1 MTARSAD
8 TESAPSVVDT
18 TTSDREIRLSRTFHA
33 PPELVWEAFTNP
45 KHVAKWW
52 GPKGF
57 TTTTEV
63 MDVRPG
69 GEWKH
74 VMKGPDGTLYPNH
87 SVYTAVE
94 KPRLIAYKHAGRRE
108 GGPGVAIEAFVTF
121 EPEGE
126 GTRVTL
132 RQVFTSPQAR
142 DKVIR
147 EFGAVEGG
155 KSHLES
161 LSEFLAHLAATDR
174 DFVLTRTF
182 DAPRERVF
190 AAWTDPKQ
198 MAQWWGPRGY
208 DNPVCSMDV
217 RPGGRYRIVMRSP
230 EGAEYPIVGEF
241 VEIMRPSRIV
251 MTMDAREHLKE
262 FFDQLD
268 AVRPASEK
276 GRGFR
281 PLTTVLFDEHFGKT
295 TVAVIQTFETPA
307 DVDANRKLGAEE
319 GWGQSFEK
327 LDAELM
333 RGSAA

>member
-1 MTARSAD
+1 MSPRNAD
-8 TESAPSVVDT
+8 TEMAASVVDT

-57 TTTTEV
+57 TTTTEI

-108 GGPGVAIEAFVTF
+108 GGPGVAFEAFVTF

-132 RQVFTSPQAR
+132 RQVFTSPEAR

-161 LSEFLAHLAATDR
+161 LSEFLAHLAATER

-198 MAQWWGPRGY
+198 MAQWWGPKGFT
-208 DNPVCSMDV
+208 NPVCQMDV

-230 EGAEYPIVGEF
+230 EGEDYPIDGEF
-241 VEIMRPSRIV
+241 LEIVKPSRLV
-251 MTMDAREHLKE
+251 MTMDAREHPPE
-262 FFDQLD
+262 FFAQLD
-268 AVRPASEK
+268 AARPLEAQGK
-276 GRGFR
+276 PFR
-281 PLTTVLFDEHFGKT
+281 PRTTVLFDDHFGKT
-295 TVAVIQTFETPA
+295 TLTVIQRFESA
-307 DVDANRKLGAEE
+307 GDVEANEKLGAAE
-319 GWGQSFEK
+319 GWGGSFDK
-327 LDAELM
+327 LDALL
-333 RGSAA
+333 GG

>member
-1 MTARSAD
+1 MAARSAD
-8 TESAPSVVDT
+8 IEMATSVVDT
-18 TTSDREIRLSRTFHA
+18 TTSDREIRLSRTFQA

-45 KHVAKWW
+45 KHVERWW

-74 VMKGPDGTLYPNH
+74 VMKGPDGALYPNH
-87 SVYTAVE
+87 SVYTAGE
-94 KPRLIAYKHAGRRE
+94 KPRFIAYKHSGRRG
-108 GGPGVAIEAFVTF
+108 GGPGVSFEAFVSF

-132 RQVFTSPQAR
+132 RQVFTSQEAR

-161 LSEFLAHLAATDR
+161 LAEFLPRLAATDCE
-174 DFVLTRTF
+174 FVMTRTF

-190 AAWTDPKQ
+190 EAWTDPKQ
-198 MAQWWGPRGY
+198 VAQWWSPQGFTT
-208 DNPVCSMDV
+208 PVCDMDV
-217 RPGGRYRIVMRSP
+217 RPGGSYRIVMLSP
-230 EGAEYPIVGEF
+230 DGEEHPIEGEYLEV
-241 VEIMRPSRIV
+241 VKPSRIV
-251 MTMDAREHLKE
+251 MTIGSKE
-262 FFDQLD
+262 MRDHLD
-268 AVRPASEK
+268 ALRPAEEK
-276 GRGFR
+276 GK
-281 PLTTVLFDEHFGKT
+281 VLPGTIVITFDEHFGKT
-295 TVAVIQTFETPA
+295 TMTFVQTCETPA
-307 DVDANRKLGAEE
+307 DVETHRTDGTEE
-319 GWGQSFEK
+319 GWREMFEK
-327 LDAELM
+327 LDALLV

>member
-1 MTARSAD
+1 MAARSAE
-8 TESAPSVVDT
+8 TEMTSNVDLS
-18 TTSDREIRLSRTFHA
+18 TSDREILISRTFQV

-45 KHVAKWW
+45 KHVEKWW

-63 MDVRPG
+63 MDVRTG

-108 GGPGVAIEAFVTF
+108 GGPGVAFEAFVTF

-132 RQVFTSPQAR
+132 RQVFSSGEAR

-174 DFVLTRTF
+174 DFVVTRTF

-190 AAWTDPKQ
+190 GAWTDPKQ
-198 MAQWWGPRGY
+198 MAQWWGPQGCTV
-208 DNPVCSMDV
+208 PVCELDA
-217 RPGGRYRIVMRSP
+217 RPGGRIHIVIRSP
-230 EGAEYPIVGEF
+230 QGDFPIVGEY
-241 VEIMRPSRIV
+241 VEIVRPSRIV
-251 MTMDAREHLKE
+251 MRRDRK
-262 FFDQLD
+262 
-268 AVRPASEK
+268 
-276 GRGFR
+276 
-281 PLTTVLFDEHFGKT
+281 LTTVLFDEHFGKT
-295 TVAVIQTFETPA
+295 TLTLKQTFETA
-307 DVDANRKLGAEE
+307 AEAEENRKSGAVE
-319 GWGQSFEK
+319 GWAGTFAK
-327 LDAELM
+327 LDALLV

>member
-1 MTARSAD
+1 MSPGSAD
-8 TESAPSVVDT
+8 TEMAASFVDT
-18 TTSDREIRLSRTFHA
+18 AANDREIRISRTFHA

-45 KHVAKWW
+45 EHVEKWW

-63 MDVRPG
+63 MDVRTG

-108 GGPGVAIEAFVTF
+108 GGPGVAFEAFVTF

-132 RQVFTSPQAR
+132 RQVFTSSEAR

-174 DFVLTRTF
+174 DFVVTRTF

-190 AAWTDPKQ
+190 AAWTEPEQ
-198 MAQWWGPRGY
+198 MAQWWGPQGCTV
-208 DNPVCSMDV
+208 PVCEMDV
-217 RPGGRYRIVMRSP
+217 RPGGRIHIVIRSP
-230 EGAEYPIVGEF
+230 QGDFPIVGEY
-241 VEIMRPSRIV
+241 VEIVRPSRIV
-251 MTMDAREHLKE
+251 MRRDRK
-262 FFDQLD
+262 
-268 AVRPASEK
+268 
-276 GRGFR
+276 
-281 PLTTVLFDEHFGKT
+281 LTTVLFDEHFGKT
-295 TVAVIQTFETPA
+295 TLTLVQTFETPA
-307 DVDANRKLGAEE
+307 DAEANRKSGAVE
-319 GWGQSFEK
+319 GWGQTFEK
-327 LDAELM
+327 LDALLV

>member
-1 MTARSAD
+1 MSPRNAD
-8 TESAPSVVDT
+8 TEMAASVVDT

-57 TTTTEV
+57 TTTTEI

-108 GGPGVAIEAFVTF
+108 GGPGVAFEAFVTF

-132 RQVFTSPQAR
+132 RQVFTSPEAR

-190 AAWTDPKQ
+190 AAWTDPKRL
-198 MAQWWGPRGY
+198 AQWWGPRGY
-208 DNPVCSMDV
+208 DNPVCDMDV

-241 VEIMRPSRIV
+241 VEIVKPSRIV
-251 MTMDAREHLKE
+251 MTMDASEHPKE

-295 TVAVIQTFETPA
+295 TVTVIQTFETPA
-307 DVDANRKLGAEE
+307 DVDANRKLGAAE
-319 GWGQSFEK
+319 GWGGSFDK
-327 LDAELM
+327 L
-333 RGSAA
+333 AALLGG

>member
-1 MTARSAD
+1 MSPRNAD
-8 TESAPSVVDT
+8 TEMAASVVDT

-57 TTTTEV
+57 TTTTEI

-108 GGPGVAIEAFVTF
+108 GGPGVAFEAFVTF

-132 RQVFTSPQAR
+132 RQVFTSPEAR

-198 MAQWWGPRGY
+198 MAQWWGPKGFT
-208 DNPVCSMDV
+208 NPVCQMDV

-230 EGAEYPIVGEF
+230 EGEDYPIDGEF
-241 VEIMRPSRIV
+241 LEIVKPSRLV
-251 MTMDAREHLKE
+251 MTMDAREHPPE
-262 FFDQLD
+262 FFAQLD
-268 AVRPASEK
+268 AARPLEAQGK
-276 GRGFR
+276 PFR
-281 PLTTVLFDEHFGKT
+281 PRTTVLFDDHFGKT
-295 TVAVIQTFETPA
+295 TLTVIQRFESA
-307 DVDANRKLGAEE
+307 GDVEANEKLGAAE
-319 GWGQSFEK
+319 GWGGSFDK
-327 LDAELM
+327 LDALL
-333 RGSAA
+333 GG

>member
-1 MTARSAD
+1 MAD
-8 TESAPSVVDT
+8 SVVDT
-18 TTSDREIRLSRTFHA
+18 TTSDREIRLSRTFRA

-45 KHVAKWW
+45 EHVAKWW

-108 GGPGVAIEAFVTF
+108 DGPGVAFEAFVTF

-132 RQVFTSPQAR
+132 RQVFTSAEAR
-142 DKVIR
+142 EKIIR

-190 AAWTDPKQ
+190 AAWTDAKQ
-198 MAQWWGPRGY
+198 LAQWWGPHGCTA
-208 DNPVCSMDV
+208 PVCELDV
-217 RPGGRYRIVMRSP
+217 RPGGRIRIVLRSA
-230 EGAEYPIVGEF
+230 EGEDYPIFGEY
-241 VEIMRPSRIV
+241 VEVVRPSRIV
-251 MTMDAREHLKE
+251 MRRDAK
-262 FFDQLD
+262 
-268 AVRPASEK
+268 
-276 GRGFR
+276 
-281 PLTTVLFDEHFGKT
+281 LTTVLFDEHFGKT
-295 TVAVIQTFETPA
+295 TVTLVQTFETPA
-307 DVDANRKLGAEE
+307 EAEENRKSGAEQ
-319 GWGQSFEK
+319 GWGQTFEK
-327 LDAELM
+327 LDALLV

>member
-1 MTARSAD
+1 MAARSA
-8 TESAPSVVDT
+8 EAEMASHVDL
-18 TTSDREIRLSRTFHA
+18 SSRDREILISRTFQA

-45 KHVAKWW
+45 KHVEKWW

-63 MDVRPG
+63 MDVRTG

-108 GGPGVAIEAFVTF
+108 GGPGVAFEAFVTF

-132 RQVFTSPQAR
+132 RQVFASGEAR

-174 DFVLTRTF
+174 DFVITRTF
-182 DAPRERVF
+182 DASRDRIF

-198 MAQWWGPRGY
+198 MAQWWGPQGCTV
-208 DNPVCSMDV
+208 PVCELDL
-217 RPGGRYRIVMRSP
+217 RPGGRIHIVIRSP
-230 EGAEYPIVGEF
+230 QGDFPIVGEY
-241 VEIMRPSRIV
+241 VEIVKPSRIV
-251 MTMDAREHLKE
+251 MRRDRKITK
-262 FFDQLD
+262 
-268 AVRPASEK
+268 
-276 GRGFR
+276 
-281 PLTTVLFDEHFGKT
+281 VLFDEHFGKT
-295 TVAVIQTFETPA
+295 TLTLVQTFETRA
-307 DVDANRKLGAEE
+307 DAEAERKSGAVE
-319 GWGQSFEK
+319 GWAGTFAK
-327 LDAELM
+327 LDALLV
-333 RGSAA
+333 RGSAS

>member
-57 TTTTEV
+57 TTTTEI

-108 GGPGVAIEAFVTF
+108 GGPGAAFEAFVTF

-126 GTRVTL
+126 GTRVTV
-132 RQVFTSPQAR
+132 RQVFTSPEAR

-190 AAWTDPKQ
+190 AAWTDPNRL
-198 MAQWWGPRGY
+198 AQWWGPRGY
-208 DNPVCSMDV
+208 DNPVCDMDV

-241 VEIMRPSRIV
+241 VEIVKPSRIV
-251 MTMDAREHLKE
+251 MTMDASEHPKE

-268 AVRPASEK
+268 AARPASEK

-295 TVAVIQTFETPA
+295 TVTVIQTFETPA

-327 LDAELM
+327 LDAELV

>member
-1 MTARSAD
+1 MSPRNAD
-8 TESAPSVVDT
+8 TEMAASVVDT

-57 TTTTEV
+57 TTTTEI

-108 GGPGVAIEAFVTF
+108 GGPGVAFEAFVTF
-121 EPEGE
+121 EPEGD

-132 RQVFTSPQAR
+132 RQVFTSPEAR

-155 KSHLES
+155 NPTSRASRSSWLTW
-161 LSEFLAHLAATDR
+161 LPRNAT
-174 DFVLTRTF
+174 
-182 DAPRERVF
+182 
-190 AAWTDPKQ
+190 
-198 MAQWWGPRGY
+198 
-208 DNPVCSMDV
+208 S
-217 RPGGRYRIVMRSP
+217 S
-230 EGAEYPIVGEF
+230 
-241 VEIMRPSRIV
+241 
-251 MTMDAREHLKE
+251 
-262 FFDQLD
+262 
-268 AVRPASEK
+268 
-276 GRGFR
+276 
-281 PLTTVLFDEHFGKT
+281 
-295 TVAVIQTFETPA
+295 
-307 DVDANRKLGAEE
+307 
-319 GWGQSFEK
+319 
-327 LDAELM
+327 
-333 RGSAA
+333 

>member
-57 TTTTEV
+57 TTTTEI

-108 GGPGVAIEAFVTF
+108 GGPGVAFEAFVTF

-132 RQVFTSPQAR
+132 RQVFTSPEAR

-198 MAQWWGPRGY
+198 MAQWWGPKGFT
-208 DNPVCSMDV
+208 NPVCQMDV

-241 VEIMRPSRIV
+241 VEIVRPSRIV
-251 MTMDAREHLKE
+251 MTMDASEHPKE

-295 TVAVIQTFETPA
+295 TVTVIQTFETPA

-327 LDAELM
+327 LDAELV

>member
-1 MTARSAD
+1 MSPRNAD
-8 TESAPSVVDT
+8 TEMAASVVDT

-57 TTTTEV
+57 TTTTEI

-108 GGPGVAIEAFVTF
+108 GGPGVAFEAFVTF

-132 RQVFTSPQAR
+132 RQVFTSPEAR

-190 AAWTDPKQ
+190 AAWTDPKRL
-198 MAQWWGPRGY
+198 AQWWGPRGY
-208 DNPVCSMDV
+208 DNPVCDMDV

-241 VEIMRPSRIV
+241 VEIVKPSRIV
-251 MTMDAREHLKE
+251 MTMDAREHPKE

-295 TVAVIQTFETPA
+295 TVTVIQTFETPA

-327 LDAELM
+327 LDAELV

>member
-108 GGPGVAIEAFVTF
+108 GGPGAAFEAFVTF

-132 RQVFTSPQAR
+132 RQVFTSPEAR

-161 LSEFLAHLAATDR
+161 LSEFLARLAATDR

-190 AAWTDPKQ
+190 AAWTDPKRL
-198 MAQWWGPRGY
+198 AQWWGPRGY
-208 DNPVCSMDV
+208 DNPVCDMDV

-241 VEIMRPSRIV
+241 VEIVKPSRIV
-251 MTMDAREHLKE
+251 MTMDASEHPKE

-268 AVRPASEK
+268 AARPASEK

-295 TVAVIQTFETPA
+295 TVTVIQTFETPA

-327 LDAELM
+327 LDAELV

>member
-1 MTARSAD
+1 MSPRSAD
-8 TESAPSVVDT
+8 TEMAASFADT
-18 TTSDREIRLSRTFHA
+18 TSSDREIRISRTFQA

-45 KHVAKWW
+45 KHVEKWW

-108 GGPGVAIEAFVTF
+108 GGPGVAFEAFVTF
-121 EPEGE
+121 EREGD

-132 RQVFTSPQAR
+132 RQVFTSGEAR

-174 DFVLTRTF
+174 DFVITRTF

-190 AAWTDPKQ
+190 EAWTEPKQ
-198 MAQWWGPRGY
+198 MAQWWGPQGCTV
-208 DNPVCSMDV
+208 PVCELDL
-217 RPGGRYRIVMRSP
+217 RPGGRIHIVIRSP
-230 EGAEYPIVGEF
+230 QGDFPIVGEY
-241 VEIMRPSRIV
+241 VEIVRPSRIV
-251 MTMDAREHLKE
+251 MRRDRK
-262 FFDQLD
+262 
-268 AVRPASEK
+268 R
-276 GRGFR
+276 
-281 PLTTVLFDEHFGKT
+281 TTVLFDEHFGKT
-295 TVAVIQTFETPA
+295 TLTLVQTFETPA
-307 DVDANRKLGAEE
+307 EAEAELKSGAVQ
-319 GWGQSFEK
+319 GWAGTFEK
-327 LDAELM
+327 LDALLV

>member
-1 MTARSAD
+1 MSPRNAD
-8 TESAPSVVDT
+8 TEMAASVVDT

-57 TTTTEV
+57 TTTTEI

-108 GGPGVAIEAFVTF
+108 GGPGVAFEAFVTF

-132 RQVFTSPQAR
+132 RQVFTSPEAR

-190 AAWTDPKQ
+190 EAWTNSKQ
-198 MAQWWGPRGY
+198 MAQWWGPKGFT
-208 DNPVCSMDV
+208 NPVCQMDV

-230 EGAEYPIVGEF
+230 EGEDYPIDGEF
-241 VEIMRPSRIV
+241 LEIVKPSRLV
-251 MTMDAREHLKE
+251 MTMDAREHPPE
-262 FFDQLD
+262 FFAQLD
-268 AVRPASEK
+268 AARPLEAQGK
-276 GRGFR
+276 PFR
-281 PLTTVLFDEHFGKT
+281 PRTTVLFDDHFGKT
-295 TVAVIQTFETPA
+295 TLTVIQRFESA
-307 DVDANRKLGAEE
+307 GDVEANEKLGAAE
-319 GWGQSFEK
+319 GWGGSFDK
-327 LDAELM
+327 LDALL
-333 RGSAA
+333 GG